1 MTLRANCWAALW
13 PTSEYREQDLDAVSY
28 VVFSLNSSKTQIY
41 FDTCMHTE
49 APGQI
54 MKVGDRLNGIRI
66 SYIIESFGP
75 GNTPIGGAGNLLKVI
90 AFESMKHGAYPEVI
104 VDSYKDSTF
113 PNSRWERDGL
123 KIRSFP
129 LLRCIPQGT
138 FLFGKTRYRQLIA
151 KMRFAQIR
159 KLFSP
164 HIIHLHIHPN
174 GLLRFAQK
182 LKQESDAKIVVTTH
196 GLDALVQKYKRVEQV
211 QLYPNWSLAIDSVDC
226 WVPCGPLDHSGLIAW
241 GIPECKIIPIY
252 NGIQVPETLM
262 GQELGTKSKELV
274 RIVYV
279 GRVILK
285 KGVLNLVEAVSY
297 LSKQLD
303 RQRFQL
309 RFVGACAPEIR
320 KRLENQ
326 IASRDGR
333 FECKFIGNVPEDRV
347 KEYLQDADIF
357 CSPSNCPE
365 GLPLSP
371 LEAAA
376 HGCPMV
382 VSDIPAH
389 QSVFQPN
396 VHAVFHKAGDS
407 KDLATAINSLIR
419 DDGLRSRLRYNA
431 HQLVKGAHCR
441 RKMLAKY
448 MSLYQ
453 DLLKDA

>member
-1 MTLRANCWAALW
+1 MSNIPLVESITPKTRKEGNPSKWLSGKRIAH
-13 PTSEYREQDLDAVSY
+13 
-28 VVFSLNSSKTQIY
+28 VV
-41 FDTCMHTE
+41 
-49 APGQI
+49 
-54 MKVGDRLNGIRI
+54 
-66 SYIIESFGP
+66 ESFP
-75 GNTPIGGAGNLLKVI
+75 AEPYPIGGAGNLLKII

-104 VDSYKDSTF
+104 VDSYKNPTY
-113 PNSRWERDGL
+113 PNNRWERDGL
-123 KIRSFP
+123 KIRSLP
-129 LLRCIPQGT
+129 LLRCIPQDT

-151 KMRFAQIR
+151 KMRFSQIR
-159 KLFSP
+159 KLCSP

-241 GIPECKIIPIY
+241 GIPECRIVSIY
-252 NGIQVPETLM
+252 NGVHVPETLAEEDVYINCK
-262 GQELGTKSKELV
+262 QLV

-303 RQRFQL
+303 QQRFHL

-320 KRLENQ
+320 TRLENQ

-347 KEYLQDADIF
+347 KDYLQDADIF

-389 QSVFQPN
+389 RSVFQPN
-396 VHAVFHKAGDS
+396 IHAVFHKAGDS
-407 KDLATAINSLIR
+407 NDLAAAINSLIR
-419 DDGLRSRLRYNA
+419 DDSLRSKIRYNA
-431 HQLVKGAHCR
+431 YELVKGAHCR

-448 MSLYQ
+448 ISLYQ
-453 DLLKDA
+453 GLLKDA